1 MRGSVQGPHRHPHP
15 TPKYKKKKSPH
26 QACRGMNQ
34 PSSTKAFVFLAS
46 DDIMFEVKVA
56 VVWTQIPVYVAIS
69 FF

>member
-1 MRGSVQGPHRHPHP
+1 
-15 TPKYKKKKSPH
+15 
-26 QACRGMNQ
+26 MNQ